1 MQQQRPRQRLQ
12 TPSRRC
18 SSGPCRRRRS
28 PQLIGVDKINSGDT
42 AWMLTSTALVLL
54 MTIPGLALFYGGMV
68 RKKNVL
74 ATLMQS
80 FAITCLVTVL
90 WVIAGYSLAFMPGG
104 SFVGSLD
111 RLFLNGMLF
120 QHDAGKVTV
129 SHLGLTIPESVYMT
143 FQMTFAIITPA
154 LIAGAFA
161 DRMKFSAMLWFIGLW
176 SLLIYSPIAHMMWE
190 PSGFWAAKGVLDF
203 AGGTVVHINAG
214 IAGLVCALVLGK
226 RLGYGKEAMAPHNLT
241 LTLIG
246 ASLLW
251 VGWFGFN
258 AGSAVAADGRAGM
271 AMVVTQL
278 ATAVAALA
286 WMFTEWMA
294 KGKPSV
300 LGIASG
306 AVAGLVAITPASG
319 FVGVTGAFVIG
330 IAAGVLCFFAATTVK
345 QMFGYDD
352 SLDAFGVHCI
362 GGIVGALLTGVFN
375 VKEISGADADYHGAA
390 RRGRDDAGRTA
401 ASAASSSSR
410 SSTWLSACASPKKR
424 SARVSTS
431 VFTASAWSRPA
442 DVRSSFSSVAF
453 GAPQA
458 PRFFDHPDDAAARC
472 SCARRVGSGSRL
484 LLLGPRMRLV
494 VDLGQILE
502 VEVRVDL
509 RAGDARVAEQLLH
522 GAQIARRLQQVRGER
537 VPQHV
542 RMHVAGQSALDRP
555 LRRDAAGS
563 RAT

>member
-1 MQQQRPRQRLQ
+1 MKRLLALIAVVGGLGLWNLTLADDK
-12 TPSRRC
+12 TPMPEIK
-18 SSGPCRRRRS
+18 SGDAAKAAAPAAPAAAPAPEAKAAEAPKTDAGGAAPAAAPAAAPPAPDT
-28 PQLIGVDKINSGDT
+28 PQLVAADKINSGDT
-42 AWMLTSTALVLL
+42 AWMLTSTALVLM

-90 WVIAGYSLAFMPGG
+90 WVIVGYSIAFTKGG
-104 SFVGSLD
+104 QFFGSLD

-120 QHDAGKVTV
+120 QKEAGKLTV

-161 DRMKFSAMLWFIGLW
+161 DRMKFSAMLWFMGLW
-176 SLLIYSPIAHMMWE
+176 SVLVYSPIAHMMWE
-190 PSGFWAAKGVLDF
+190 PSGFWASAATPVLDF

-226 RLGYGKEAMAPHNLT
+226 RIGYGKEAMMPHNLT
-241 LTLIG
+241 LTLTG

-278 ATAVAALA
+278 ATAVAALS
-286 WMFTEWMA
+286 WMFTEWLV

-330 IAAGVLCFFAATTVK
+330 IAAGVLCFFAATSVK
-345 QMFGYDD
+345 KAFGYDD

-362 GGIVGALLTGVFN
+362 GGIVGALLTGMFN
-375 VKEISGADADYHGAA
+375 VKEISGADASMMTQLGAVA
-390 RRGRDDAGRTA
+390 TTLVVSGLGSYIILKVIDMVIG
-401 ASAASSSSR
+401 
-410 SSTWLSACASPKKR
+410 L
-424 SARVSTS
+424 RVSEEEE
-431 VFTASAWSRPA
+431 REGL
-442 DVRSSFSSVAF
+442 DVS
-453 GAPQA
+453 
-458 PRFFDHPDDAAARC
+458 
-472 SCARRVGSGSRL
+472 
-484 LLLGPRMRLV
+484 
-494 VDLGQILE
+494 
-502 VEVRVDL
+502 
-509 RAGDARVAEQLLH
+509 LH
-522 GAQIARRLQQVRGER
+522 GER
-537 VPQHV
+537 VE
-542 RMHVAGQSALDRP
+542 
-555 LRRDAAGS
+555 
-563 RAT
+563 

>member
-1 MQQQRPRQRLQ
+1 MKQLLALIAFFGAISVSFVALAADGDGKAGDAKAAAPAAAAPAAPAPS
-12 TPSRRC
+12 TP
-18 SSGPCRRRRS
+18 PPAAAATPAPAPAAAAPAAAEAPKADAAAAAPPAPTS
-28 PQLIGVDKINSGDT
+28 PQLVGVDKINSGDT

-104 SFVGSLD
+104 SFIGSLD

-120 QHDAGKVTV
+120 QKDAGKVSV

-286 WMFTEWMA
+286 WMFTEWLF

-319 FVGVTGAFVIG
+319 FVGVPGAFVIG
-330 IAAGVLCFFAATTVK
+330 IAAGVLCFFAATSVK
-345 QMFGYDD
+345 KMFGYDD
-352 SLDAFGVHCI
+352 SLDAFGVHCV

-375 VKEISGADADYHGAA
+375 VKDISGADGDFLVQLGAVCTTLA
-390 RRGRDDAGRTA
+390 VSGIGSFIILKVIDMVVG
-401 ASAASSSSR
+401 
-410 SSTWLSACASPKKR
+410 L
-424 SARVSTS
+424 RVSEEEEREGLDIS
-431 VFTASAWSRPA
+431 
-442 DVRSSFSSVAF
+442 
-453 GAPQA
+453 
-458 PRFFDHPDDAAARC
+458 
-472 SCARRVGSGSRL
+472 
-484 LLLGPRMRLV
+484 
-494 VDLGQILE
+494 
-502 VEVRVDL
+502 
-509 RAGDARVAEQLLH
+509 LH
-522 GAQIARRLQQVRGER
+522 GER
-537 VPQHV
+537 VE
-542 RMHVAGQSALDRP
+542 
-555 LRRDAAGS
+555 
-563 RAT
+563 